1 MAPFFYARWA
11 ILWSNFNGV
20 VCVMGFSSSYQ
31 LDLVELT
38 QVITQTDRD
47 GCCDIWYA
55 DVVTAGM
62 LCWMMQCGR

>member
-1 MAPFFYARWA
+1 MLDGQFYGA
-11 ILWSNFNGV
+11 ILMAS
-20 VCVMGFSSSYQ
+20 CVMGFCSSYQ

-47 GCCDIWYA
+47 RCCDIWYA
-55 DVVTAGM
+55 DDVTAGM